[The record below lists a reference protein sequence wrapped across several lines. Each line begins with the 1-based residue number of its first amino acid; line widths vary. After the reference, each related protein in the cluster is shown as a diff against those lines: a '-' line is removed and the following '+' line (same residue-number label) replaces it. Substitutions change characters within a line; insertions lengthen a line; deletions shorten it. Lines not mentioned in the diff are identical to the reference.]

1 METVPED
8 IAAAIVDP
16 LNDVIRAEFEEQAR
30 ALRLT
35 PLQASFVLDL
45 LDDGARIVKDE
56 IRAMG
61 PAASGSVPIA
71 AAEGAIAS
79 VIEREASVSR
89 ALAAQIKTL
98 AEDRQM
104 KAKAEQLM
112 ARKAVLVAIQIAFSV
127 V

>member
-1 METVPED
+1 MDTVPED

-30 ALRLT
+30 TLRLT

-71 AAEGAIAS
+71 AAEGTIAS